1 MFRVVRVVAF
11 IWALLMPAFALAQA
25 RTSQG
30 IVMMNNWHAAD
41 RCVAAAHKQF
51 PDYTA
56 DSPRRR
62 DAALQQCL
70 SSLNLPPRAP
80 EAPQATAKP

>member
-1 MFRVVRVVAF
+1 MFRVVSVVAF
-11 IWALLMPAFALAQA
+11 LCVLSMPVLALAQA

-30 IVMMNNWHAAD
+30 IQMMNNWHASD
-41 RCVAAAHKQF
+41 RCAAAAQKQF

-56 DSPRRR
+56 DSLRRR